1 MDGIVYLCKN
11 IEVFE
16 LSRLFLNTER
26 IAVGRFGDI
35 LSASILVKDLGSLQR
50 QQRQGKRKDGLT

>member
-11 IEVFE
+11 IEVLE

-26 IAVGRFGDI
+26 IAVRRFGDI

-50 QQRQGKRKDGLT
+50 QQRQENRKDGLT